1 MKLSDINVSDL
12 SPMMQQYAEVK
23 SRYKDELL
31 FFRLGDFYELF
42 FEDADVASHELE
54 LTLTGK
60 NAGLKERIP
69 MCGIPYHSAKP
80 YIEKLVNKG
89 YRVAI
94 CEQLED
100 PKSTKNMV
108 KRDVIEVITKGT
120 LVDLE
125 FLNENDFNYI
135 GSIIDYKYVYLL
147 TYTDLS
153 TGEINSMFINHNN
166 EAILNEVLNLNLK
179 EIIIK
184 NDFPIDLINTY
195 KNNYGINITISDD
208 ELNDKYESIYESVLD
223 ERIIVGIKHLLYYLH
238 VKELKD
244 LSHLAHV
251 NILKKDN
258 YLRMDVHTVR
268 NLELVETLRLKERKY
283 SLIWLLDKTKTAPG
297 ARCLKNWLMNPLKDR
312 IEIEKRYDYI
322 DLLNKNFLA
331 REELRNDLYE
341 VYDLERLCGKVIC
354 GSLNARDLL
363 QIKKSLAIIPD
374 INRILNSINY
384 GSTVLEHQ
392 KLYELLESAIDE
404 DAPIS
409 VREGNIIKK
418 GYSDTLDELRS
429 IRSGGKEFI
438 SAIEAKEKERTGIQ
452 NLKVGFNKVFGY
464 YIEITKGQID
474 KIDPNLGWERRQ
486 TLTGAER
493 FITPELKEKEELILN
508 AEEKIIELEYEIFTS
523 IREKLKENIF
533 KLKETAASIAI
544 VDCLKSLSVV
554 SDEQHLVR
562 TTLNDNHKVI
572 IKYGFHPVVEY
583 VSGNEYIKNDI
594 IMDEDTA
601 TLLITGPNMSGKST
615 YMRQFAITA
624 ILAQMGSFIPAASA
638 SLPIFDSIFTRI
650 GASDD
655 LVSGESTFMV
665 EMLEAKNAIV
675 NGTED
680 SLILFDELGRGT
692 STFDGMSLARA
703 ILEYVTE
710 TISCKTLFSTH
721 YHELVDLENKYKKIK
736 NVHVDAIE
744 ENGTITFLHKV
755 LPGSVSKSYGIHVA
769 SLAGMP
775 EKLLK
780 RAQEFLDYYEN
791 EKDAEKK
798 DIMAEQMT
806 FNLDETSKSELD
818 ELVEKIDPL
827 NITPLEALNLI
838 FKIKEIS
845 KKK

>member
-1 MKLSDINVSDL
+1 MKLSDINISDL

-23 SRYKDELL
+23 SRYKEELL

-60 NAGLKERIP
+60 NAGLKERVP
-69 MCGIPYHSAKP
+69 MCGIPYHSVKP
-80 YIEKLVNKG
+80 YLEKLVNKG

-125 FLNENDFNYI
+125 FLTENDFNYI

-153 TGEINSMFINHNN
+153 TGEVNSVFINHNN
-166 EAILNEVLNLNLK
+166 EAIINEVLNLNLK

-195 KNNYGINITISDD
+195 KNNYGINITISDG
-208 ELNDKYESIYESVLD
+208 ELSEMYESIYEFVDD
-223 ERIIVGIKHLLYYLH
+223 ERIITGIKHLLYYLH
-238 VKELKD
+238 VKELKE

-297 ARCLKNWLMNPLKDR
+297 ARCLKNWLMNPLKDKQ
-312 IEIEKRYDYI
+312 EIEKRYDYI

-331 REELRNDLYE
+331 REELRNALYE
-341 VYDLERLCGKVIC
+341 VYDLERLCGKVMC

-363 QIKKSLAIIPD
+363 QIKKSLAVIPD
-374 INRILNSINY
+374 INRILTEINY
-384 GSTVLEHQ
+384 GSTILEH
-392 KLYELLESAIDE
+392 KELYELLESAVDE

-464 YIEITKGQID
+464 YIEVTKGQID
-474 KIDPNLGWERRQ
+474 KIDPSLGWERRQ

-508 AEEKIIELEYEIFTS
+508 AEEKIIELEYEIFNG
-523 IREKLKENIF
+523 IRNKLKESIF
-533 KLKETAASIAI
+533 KLKETAAEIAV
-544 VDCLKSLSVV
+544 VDCLTSLSVV

-562 TTLNDNHKVI
+562 PVLNDNHRVL
-572 IKYGFHPVVEY
+572 IKDGFHPVVEY

-594 IMDEDTA
+594 IMDESTA

-624 ILAQMGSFIPAASA
+624 ILAQMGSFVPASSA
-638 SLPIFDSIFTRI
+638 ELPIFDSIFTRI

-675 NGTED
+675 NATND

-775 EKLLK
+775 EELLK

-791 EKDAEKK
+791 EKEETKK
-798 DIMAEQMT
+798 DIMAEQIA
-806 FNLDETSKSELD
+806 FNLEEHEESELD
-818 ELVEKIDPL
+818 KLLEEIEPL
-827 NITPLEALNLI
+827 SITPLEAINLI

>member
-42 FEDADVASHELE
+42 LEDADVASHELE

-544 VDCLKSLSVV
+544 VDCLTSLSVV

-562 TTLNDNHKVI
+562 PTLNDNHKVI
-572 IKYGFHPVVEY
+572 IKDGFHPVVEY

-675 NGTED
+675 NATED

>member
-1 MKLSDINVSDL
+1 MKLSDINISDL

-23 SRYKDELL
+23 SRYKEELL

-69 MCGIPYHSAKP
+69 MCGIPYHSVKP
-80 YIEKLVNKG
+80 YLEKLVNKG

-125 FLNENDFNYI
+125 FLTENDFNYI

-153 TGEINSMFINHNN
+153 TGEVNSVFINHNN
-166 EAILNEVLNLNLK
+166 EAIINEVLNLNLK

-195 KNNYGINITISDD
+195 KNNYGINITISDG
-208 ELNDKYESIYESVLD
+208 ELSEMYESIYEFVDD
-223 ERIIVGIKHLLYYLH
+223 ERIITGIKHLLYYLH
-238 VKELKD
+238 VKELKE

-258 YLRMDVHTVR
+258 YLRMDIHTVR

-297 ARCLKNWLMNPLKDR
+297 ARCLKNWLMNPLKDKQ
-312 IEIEKRYDYI
+312 EIEKRYDYI

-331 REELRNDLYE
+331 REELRNALYE
-341 VYDLERLCGKVIC
+341 VYDLERLCGKVMC

-363 QIKKSLAIIPD
+363 QIKKSLAVIPD
-374 INRILNSINY
+374 INRILTEINY
-384 GSTVLEHQ
+384 GSTILEH
-392 KLYELLESAIDE
+392 KELYELLESAVDE

-464 YIEITKGQID
+464 YIEVTKGQID
-474 KIDPNLGWERRQ
+474 KIDPSLGWERRQ

-508 AEEKIIELEYEIFTS
+508 AEEKIIELEYEIFNG
-523 IREKLKENIF
+523 IRNKLKESIF
-533 KLKETAASIAI
+533 KLKETAAEIAV
-544 VDCLKSLSVV
+544 VDCLTSLSVV

-562 TTLNDNHKVI
+562 PVLNDNHRVL
-572 IKYGFHPVVEY
+572 IKDGFHPVVEY

-594 IMDEDTA
+594 IMDESTA

-624 ILAQMGSFIPAASA
+624 ILAQMGSFVPASSA
-638 SLPIFDSIFTRI
+638 ELPIFDSIFTRI

-675 NGTED
+675 NATND

-775 EKLLK
+775 EELLK

-791 EKDAEKK
+791 EKEETKK
-798 DIMAEQMT
+798 DIMAEQIA
-806 FNLDETSKSELD
+806 FNLEEHEESELD
-818 ELVEKIDPL
+818 KLLEEIDPL
-827 NITPLEALNLI
+827 SITPLEAINLI

>member
-1 MKLSDINVSDL
+1 MKLSDINISDL

-23 SRYKDELL
+23 SRYKEELL

-42 FEDADVASHELE
+42 FEDALTASHELE

-60 NAGLKERIP
+60 NAGLKERVP

-89 YRVAI
+89 FRVAI

-108 KRDVIEVITKGT
+108 KRDVVEVITKGT

-125 FLNENDFNYI
+125 FLAEKDFNYI
-135 GSIIDYKYVYLL
+135 GSIIDYKYTYLL
-147 TYTDLS
+147 TYIDIS
-153 TGEINSMFINHNN
+153 TGEVNSVFINHNN
-166 EAILNEVLNLNLK
+166 DSIINEVLNLNLK
-179 EIIIK
+179 ELVIK
-184 NDFPIDLINTY
+184 NDFPLELINIF
-195 KNNYGINITISDD
+195 KNSYGINISISEE
-208 ELNDKYESIYESVLD
+208 ELKNKYESIYENVED
-223 ERIIVGIKHLLYYLH
+223 ERIVLCIKHILYYLH
-238 VKELKD
+238 IKELKE
-244 LSHLAHV
+244 LSHLSHV
-251 NILKKDN
+251 NILKKDDF
-258 YLRMDVHTVR
+258 LRMDVHTVR

-297 ARCLKNWLMNPLKDR
+297 ARVLRNWLMNPLKDKS
-312 IEIEKRYDYI
+312 EIEKRYNYI
-322 DLLNKNFLA
+322 DLLNLNFLP

-363 QIKKSLAIIPD
+363 QIKKSLAVIPD
-374 INRILNSINY
+374 INRILNAINY
-384 GSTVLEHQ
+384 GINVLEH
-392 KLYELLESAIDE
+392 KNLYELLEVAINE
-404 DAPIS
+404 EAPIS

-418 GYSDTLDELRS
+418 GYSPELDELRS

-438 SAIEAKEKERTGIQ
+438 SAIEAKEKEHTGIQ

-464 YIEITKGQID
+464 YIEVTKSQID
-474 KIDPNLGWERRQ
+474 KIDPSFGWERRQ

-493 FITPELKEKEELILN
+493 FITPELKEKEELILT
-508 AEEKIIELEYEIFTS
+508 AEEKIIELEYQIFTD
-523 IREKLKENIF
+523 IRNTLKENIF
-533 KLKETAASIAI
+533 KLKETAATIAEI
-544 VDCLKSLSVV
+544 DCLASLSVV
-554 SDEQHLVR
+554 SEELHLVR
-562 TTLNDNHKVI
+562 PTINESHNVL
-572 IKYGFHPVVEY
+572 IKDGFHPVVEH

-594 IMDEDTA
+594 IMDSETS

-615 YMRQFAITA
+615 FMRQFAITI
-624 ILAQMGSFIPAASA
+624 ILAQMGSFVPASKADI
-638 SLPIFDSIFTRI
+638 PIFDSIFTRI

-675 NGTED
+675 NATEN

-703 ILEYVTE
+703 ILEYVTNS
-710 TISCKTLFSTH
+710 IGCKTLFSTH

-736 NVHVDAIE
+736 NVHVDAVE

-775 EKLLK
+775 EELLK
-780 RAQEFLDYYEN
+780 RAQEFLDFYEN
-791 EKDAEKK
+791 EKQKK
-798 DIMAEQMT
+798 NTNIMAEQIT
-806 FNLDETSKSELD
+806 FDLDSPKENELEELLKNLD
-818 ELVEKIDPL
+818 PL
-827 NITPLEALNLI
+827 SITPLEAINLI

>member
-1 MKLSDINVSDL
+1 MKLSDINIDDL

-23 SRYKDELL
+23 SRYKEELL

-60 NAGLKERIP
+60 NAGLKERVP
-69 MCGIPYHSAKP
+69 MCGIPYHSVKP

-89 YRVAI
+89 FRVAI

-100 PKSTKNMV
+100 PKSTKSMV

-125 FLNENDFNYI
+125 FLTENDFNYI

-147 TYTDLS
+147 TYTDVS
-153 TGEINSMFINHNN
+153 TGEIASIFINHNN
-166 EAILNEVLNLNLK
+166 DAIINEVLNLNLK

-184 NDFPIDLINTY
+184 NDFPLELINTF
-195 KNNYGINITISDD
+195 KNSYGINISICDE
-208 ELNDKYESIYESVLD
+208 ELNDMYESIYAGLDD
-223 ERIIVGIKHLLYYLH
+223 ERIIVGIKHILYYLH

-244 LSHLAHV
+244 LSHLNAV
-251 NILKKDN
+251 KLLKKDSF
-258 YLRMDVHTVR
+258 LKMDVHTVR

-297 ARCLKNWLMNPLKDR
+297 ARCLRNWLMNPLKDKT
-312 IEIEKRYDYI
+312 EIEKRYDYI
-322 DLLNKNFLA
+322 DLFNLNFLP
-331 REELRNDLYE
+331 REELRNNLYE
-341 VYDLERLCGKVIC
+341 VYDLERLCGKITC

-363 QIKKSLAIIPD
+363 QIKKSLAVIPN
-374 INRILNSINY
+374 INRILNDINY
-384 GSTVLEHQ
+384 GVSVLEHEN
-392 KLYELLESAIDE
+392 LYKLLESAINE

-418 GYSDTLDELRS
+418 GYNAKLDELRV

-438 SAIEAKEKERTGIQ
+438 SSIEAQEKERTGIQ

-464 YIEITKGQID
+464 YIEVTKGQID
-474 KIDPNLGWERRQ
+474 KIDSSLGWERRQ

-508 AEEKIIELEYEIFTS
+508 AEERIIELEYEIFTN
-523 IREKLKENIF
+523 IRNTLKENIF
-533 KLKETAASIAI
+533 KLKETAQTLAEIDSLI
-544 VDCLKSLSVV
+544 SLSVV
-554 SDEQHLVR
+554 SDELHLVR
-562 TTLNDNHKVI
+562 PKISTDHTVM
-572 IKYGFHPVVEY
+572 IKNGFHPVVEF

-594 IMDEDTA
+594 LMDNDTS

-624 ILAQMGSFIPAASA
+624 IMAQMGSFVPASEAVI
-638 SLPIFDSIFTRI
+638 PIFDSIFTRI

-665 EMLEAKNAIV
+665 EMLEAKNALV
-675 NGTED
+675 NATQD

-710 TISCKTLFSTH
+710 SIGCKTLFSTH

-744 ENGTITFLHKV
+744 ENGKITFLHKV

-775 EKLLK
+775 EELLT
-780 RAQEFLDYYEN
+780 RAQEFLDFYES
-791 EKDAEKK
+791 EKRSKK
-798 DIMAEQMT
+798 TETLSEQMC
-806 FNLDETSKSELD
+806 LDLD
-818 ELVEKIDPL
+818 ELPKDELMELINNLDPL
-827 NITPLEALNLI
+827 NITPLEAINLI